1 MWNVC
6 KSIHYAILRDIW
18 FVVLLIATLLVPVL
32 ELLFTVGFYHLQEL
46 TGSEYF
52 AEVVPASGMPFVFLS
67 VMFLVSRVAGWDQVD
82 KTINYEILSGKRKAM
97 SYMGRT
103 LLSILWALLI
113 YFVQKILPGL
123 VFTILHGWGNMCPAN
138 EIVLRMTL
146 VMLPLMRML
155 CFMIFFIFLLRE
167 SMKAFILA
175 VFCVL
180 ELPVLLIK
188 IIMDAL
194 KIEKETFLWLH
205 SNLAADYLT
214 GFSNY
219 SFDYVNGEDVQVV
232 KSFLQM
238 NVARQ
243 IVIVS
248 LVFSI
253 IYLILGYVSFSKRD
267 AR

>member
-1 MWNVC
+1 
-6 KSIHYAILRDIW
+6 
-18 FVVLLIATLLVPVL
+18 
-32 ELLFTVGFYHLQEL
+32 
-46 TGSEYF
+46 
-52 AEVVPASGMPFVFLS
+52 
-67 VMFLVSRVAGWDQVD
+67 
-82 KTINYEILSGKRKAM
+82 
-97 SYMGRT
+97 
-103 LLSILWALLI
+103 
-113 YFVQKILPGL
+113 
-123 VFTILHGWGNMCPAN
+123 
-138 EIVLRMTL
+138 
-146 VMLPLMRML
+146 ML
-155 CFMIFFIFLLRE
+155 
-167 SMKAFILA
+167 FILA

-194 KIEKETFLWLH
+194 EIEKETFLWLH

-238 NVARQ
+238 NVARE